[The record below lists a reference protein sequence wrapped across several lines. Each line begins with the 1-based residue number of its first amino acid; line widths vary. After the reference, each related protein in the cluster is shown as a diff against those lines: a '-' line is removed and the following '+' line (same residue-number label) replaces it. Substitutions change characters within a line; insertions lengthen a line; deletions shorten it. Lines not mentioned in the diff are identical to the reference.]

1 MRRSR
6 EILLR
11 LYHDPRYRFD
21 SVVVCYTDRGAP
33 GDESCAGGER
43 ISVLGSQFMEIES
56 PTGISPIP
64 YHRITRILYEGTP
77 LWEKGHRDT
86 IPR

>member
-11 LYHDPRYRFD
+11 LYYDPCYRF
-21 SVVVCYTDRGAP
+21 SLVVVCYTDRGAP

-43 ISVLGSQFMEIES
+43 IRVLGSQFMNIES
-56 PTGISPIP
+56 PAGISPIP
-64 YHRITRILYEGTP
+64 YHRITKIFYDGTQ
-77 LWEKGHRDT
+77 LWGKGYQGT
-86 IPR
+86 TPG